1 MTSSSVELGLLFMG
15 TSENSCLCDP
25 LDSDEDLVARISEA
39 VTARVCEIPGKF
51 VRVRQ
56 SLYFATL
63 DTYCKHYTYQQQFQ

>member
-1 MTSSSVELGLLFMG
+1 MTSSSNLDYYLWGHLKILVYA
-15 TSENSCLCDP
+15 TP
-25 LDSDEDLVARISEA
+25 LDSDEDLVARISE